1 MANVETSI
9 PISESYWIIPGRF
22 IAGEYPGSLNDDE
35 ARCKLRW
42 LLDQNIDLILD
53 LTEDGEAGLRPYA
66 NIFFDEAAKIPRK
79 VNHQR
84 LPLRDF
90 QNPAHETLSEILNT
104 IDLSLSEGKSIYL
117 HCFGGKGRT
126 GTVVGCYL
134 VRHGMTG
141 QEALEKIREL
151 RKFIP
156 GRDEQSPET
165 VGQKRMVLEWKLGQ

>member
-1 MANVETSI
+1 MSISESSI
-9 PISESYWIIPGRF
+9 PIFKSYWVIPGRF
-22 IAGEYPGSLNDDE
+22 RAGEYPGSLNYDE
-35 ARCKLRW
+35 ARGKLRW
-42 LLDQNIDLILD
+42 LLDQKIDLILD
-53 LTEDGEAGLRPYA
+53 LTEQGEAGLRPYA
-66 NIFFDEAAKIPRK
+66 NLFFDEAAKIPRK

-90 QNPAHETLSEILNT
+90 ETPAQELVTEILNL

-141 QEALEKIREL
+141 QEALDKIREL
-151 RKFIP
+151 RKSIP
-156 GRDEQSPET
+156 GTDDQSPET
-165 VGQKRMVLEWKLGQ
+165 VGQKRMVLEWKQGQ